1 MPGTIPITR
10 AVSINSILY
19 PLRTSD
25 NESRSMRSNPSR
37 REWIIGVS
45 SFAVGAAFPAFGKF
59 VAHAAKGP
67 VSGFDKSLRASVV
80 KITISAPPQ
89 GAGSGFCIARG
100 SGGTSII
107 ATASHVVDGSR
118 LKELLAQPGSHTVTS
133 HDGANDPMRP
143 PWCHENWM
151 DVCAFHSEL
160 QLRPL
165 PLADELPKIGSPVMV
180 LGFPGGRNYSITEGK
195 FLGLEV
201 DGNCRIKISANA
213 IPGFSGGPILNS
225 KGEVIGMTV
234 TVLAD
239 GSASHGVPLHELRN
253 LRERMLF
260 LDEAEASS

>member
-1 MPGTIPITR
+1 MNAP
-10 AVSINSILY
+10 S
-19 PLRTSD
+19 
-25 NESRSMRSNPSR
+25 SR
-37 REWIIGVS
+37 REWIIGAS
-45 SFAVGAAFPAFGKF
+45 AFAAGAAMPVFGRF
-59 VAHAAKGP
+59 VARAAKGP
-67 VSGFDKSLRASVV
+67 VSGFDKTLRASVI

-118 LKELLAQPGSHTVTS
+118 INELLARPGSHTVTA

-165 PLADELPKIGSPVMV
+165 PLAEELPDSGSPVMV
-180 LGFPGGRNYSITEGK
+180 LGFPGGGEYGVVQGK

-201 DGNCRIKISANA
+201 DGNCRIKISAKA

-225 KGEVIGMTV
+225 KGDVIGMTV

-239 GSASHGVPLHELRN
+239 GTASHGVPLHELRN

-260 LDEAEASS
+260 LDQAAASS

>member
-1 MPGTIPITR
+1 
-10 AVSINSILY
+10 
-19 PLRTSD
+19 
-25 NESRSMRSNPSR
+25 MRSNPTR

-45 SFAVGAAFPAFGKF
+45 AFAAGAAFPAAGKF
-59 VAHAAKGP
+59 VNRASKGP
-67 VSGFDKSLRASVV
+67 VSGFDKSLRTSVV
-80 KITISAPPQ
+80 KITITAPPT
-89 GAGSGFCIARG
+89 GAGSGFCIAKG

-107 ATASHVVDGSR
+107 ATAAHVVDGNR
-118 LKELLAQPGSHTVTS
+118 IKALVALAGSHAVTS
-133 HDGANDPMRP
+133 HDGGSDLMRP

-151 DVCAFHSEL
+151 DISAFHSEL

-180 LGFPGGRNYSITEGK
+180 LGFPGGGNYSIAEGK

-201 DGNCRIKISANA
+201 DGNCRIKISAKA

-260 LDEAEASS
+260 LDDAEASS